1 MLSCCLPVAVFA
13 GAISEDIRALKAV
26 SGGKTSIAGSAP
38 DASALTLTELATR
51 DGQVLDLSN
60 ISAAIRMQ
68 TSETAAASLSATSL
82 SFGTPQ
88 NVRTKSA
95 LQSVPLT
102 STGNAPLDIAS
113 ITVTGTGASSFA
125 FANTCGSSVAAGG
138 SCTINGHF
146 TPVTTGAFTA
156 TVTITDDAQDS
167 PQSIAVSGT
176 GSSPPAV
183 SLSTASLSFPA
194 TTLGTT
200 GTIPVTLTNTG
211 LGNLNVSSISNSGT
225 NPTGFSHTSNCG
237 GTTIVPGG
245 YCTIQVSFTPSAIG
259 SFSAILNIYDN
270 APEGP
275 QSIAVNGAGVTIPVT
290 LSVATSSSPSIFG
303 SPATFTA
310 TISSGPTGTVTFYD
324 GGTSISTGAINGTIA
339 TLTTS
344 SLIAGSHSITA
355 SWPGNSKYG
364 AATSGTIIQLV
375 NAATPAISW
384 AASAAIIYGTA
395 LSSTQLDASTTV
407 AGSFSY
413 SPAAGTVL
421 TAGSHT
427 ITATFTP
434 TYPTDYTAAT
444 AIVTL
449 TVNQATPVIAWATPP
464 PIVSG
469 TALSSM
475 QLDTSSTVA
484 GTFIYSPAAGTVLA
498 VGSQALSVTFTP
510 TDTTDYTTATASVTL
525 TVNQGTS
532 TLSIDATSVGFGN
545 VALNQPATQTLT
557 LSSTG
562 TSSVTVNSAVLVG
575 AGFTLSGTA
584 LPTTLAPGQTA
595 TAGVQFDPTVVG
607 AASGTLTISSTSSS
621 NPTAT
626 IAITGTGTAVS
637 YAVDLSWDAPVD
649 STDPVAGYN
658 IYRSLSGS
666 STYQLLN
673 SSVEGLTAYVDSTVQ
688 NGTSYDYIVE
698 SVDSSG
704 VESVPTS
711 PVALTI
717 P

>member
-1 MLSCCLPVAVFA
+1 M
-13 GAISEDIRALKAV
+13 
-26 SGGKTSIAGSAP
+26 
-38 DASALTLTELATR
+38 
-51 DGQVLDLSN
+51 
-60 ISAAIRMQ
+60 
-68 TSETAAASLSATSL
+68 
-82 SFGTPQ
+82 
-88 NVRTKSA
+88 
-95 LQSVPLT
+95 
-102 STGNAPLDIAS
+102 
-113 ITVTGTGASSFA
+113 
-125 FANTCGSSVAAGG
+125 
-138 SCTINGHF
+138 
-146 TPVTTGAFTA
+146 
-156 TVTITDDAQDS
+156 
-167 PQSIAVSGT
+167 
-176 GSSPPAV
+176 
-183 SLSTASLSFPA
+183 
-194 TTLGTT
+194 
-200 GTIPVTLTNTG
+200 
-211 LGNLNVSSISNSGT
+211 
-225 NPTGFSHTSNCG
+225 
-237 GTTIVPGG
+237 
-245 YCTIQVSFTPSAIG
+245 
-259 SFSAILNIYDN
+259 
-270 APEGP
+270 
-275 QSIAVNGAGVTIPVT
+275 NGAGVTIPVT

-658 IYRSLSGS
+658 IYRSPGGS

-673 SSVEGLTAYVDSTVQ
+673 SSVEALTAYVDSTVQ